1 MEKKVIGIL
10 VCTLLIAGT
19 VLPVTGMNTTTEEKN
34 DYDFFK
40 NDVIIPPD
48 IKNAGQNRGPEPGYY
63 DTSEFLMG
71 TIALGVIFLESDGSI
86 DPNKENWTQQEK
98 DSAMGS
104 LGVAGGHLE
113 WYSWY
118 SALGYTQPSFF
129 TYGETHTV
137 EISYEPITHPSAIT
151 DDSWEKLYIAE
162 AMGKL
167 GYTSGDWMQRVR
179 DYINHLRDTI
189 ETLPGQYGTDWAFAV
204 FLIDN
209 SNDADGLFSDGY
221 HAYAYLGGPFTV
233 CPHLV
238 PGGPP
243 GPVLF
248 QVFAHEMGHI
258 FYATDE
264 YNGQTEYSGYLN
276 AADVEGSYCI
286 MDNLNLCVSSGTQLQ
301 VGWKDSDSDNIPD
314 VLDTYPET
322 TLVPHFP
329 DPTGEK
335 TITYTGSATVQP
347 LTNNNPNGPGN
358 DVTMNYVAAVQY
370 RVDGGAWQ
378 WADPS
383 DGDYDEGVE
392 DYTFTVTLT
401 SGTHTIETISHN
413 TIGNADPTPAQD
425 IITVPRSKT
434 FNTPFLNFLEN
445 HPNLFSIIRLLIQR
459 LGL

>member
-1 MEKKVIGIL
+1 MEKKVIGIF
-10 VCTLLIAGT
+10 VCTLLIAVS
-19 VLPVTGMNTTTEEKN
+19 VLPVSGMNTTIEETN
-34 DYDFFK
+34 DYEFFK

-48 IKNAGQNRGPEPGYY
+48 IENAGQNRGPEPGYY

-86 DPNKENWTQQEK
+86 DPNTENWTQIEK
-98 DSAMGS
+98 DYAMGG
-104 LGVAGGHLE
+104 LGVGGGHLK
-113 WYSWY
+113 WYNWY
-118 SALGYTQPSFF
+118 SALGYTMPSFF

-137 EISYEPITHPSAIT
+137 DISYEPITHPSAIT

-204 FLIDN
+204 FLVDN

-221 HAYAYLGGPFTV
+221 HAYVYLGGPFTV

-264 YNGQTEYSGYLN
+264 YNGQTDYSGYLN

-301 VGWKDSDSDNIPD
+301 VGWKDSDGDKFPD

-322 TLVPHFP
+322 SLVPHFP

-347 LTNNNPNGPGN
+347 MTNNNPNGPGN

-370 RVDGGAWQ
+370 RVDSGAWQ
-378 WADPS
+378 WADPA
-383 DGDYDEGVE
+383 DGNYDEGIE

-401 SGTHTIETISHN
+401 SGTHIIETISHN
-413 TIGNADPTPAQD
+413 SIGNADPTPAQD
-425 IITVPRSKT
+425 TITVPRSRKI
-434 FNTPFLNFLEN
+434 NTPFFNFLEN
-445 HPNLFSIIRLLIQR
+445 NPNLFSILRLLIQR